1 MRRRLTQLPSQPV
14 DGGNGLNDIGVDIWR
29 TQAGLVR
36 VRPVFAGFRFQL
48 QTWIEQPL
56 RQGLENSHRML
67 LAGYTQA

>member
-14 DGGNGLNDIGVDIWR
+14 DGGDGLNDIGVDIWR

-48 QTWIEQPL
+48 QAWIEQPL
-56 RQGLENSHRML
+56 G
-67 LAGYTQA
+67 